1 MRYGPVRVAKLPLR
15 MPGRRRSIAIAL
27 VSILALIAIVVT
39 GFVIWAS
46 RPLGPGERALEA
58 LQDGPELAVQR
69 TDDSW
74 LLFGQVAREYAGSD
88 VSNGGSASARD
99 RTGIVFYPGGLVD
112 HRSYAAF
119 ARALATEGYSVVV
132 VPAPLNLM
140 VFAPDRAGD
149 VMNRFSSIDHWV
161 IAGHSL
167 GAAMATNF
175 VRRNPQLSRSG
186 QLRAMVLLAGYP
198 AESWDLSSDPV
209 SVLSISA
216 EYDEVFNRESF
227 AETVGLLPPETVFFT
242 IAGGNHAG
250 FGDYGLQRGDGI
262 SLITP
267 AEQQRVTVE
276 RIVGF
281 LDRVLEF

>member
-1 MRYGPVRVAKLPLR
+1 MRYGPVRVGKLPLR
-15 MPGRRRSIAIAL
+15 MPGKLRILAIAL
-27 VSILALIAIVVT
+27 GSILALIVIVVL

-46 RPLGPGERALEA
+46 RPLGPDGRALEA
-58 LQDGPELAVQR
+58 LQDGPDLAVQR

-74 LLFGQVAREYAGSD
+74 LLFGHVADVYAGR
-88 VSNGGSASARD
+88 VGWNGGSASARE

-119 ARALATEGYSVVV
+119 ARLLATEGYSVVI

-140 VFAPDRAGD
+140 VFAPDRALE
-149 VMNRFSSIDHWV
+149 VITRFSSIDRWV

-198 AESWDLSSDPV
+198 AEGWDLSSDPV

-227 AETVGLLPPETVFFT
+227 ENTVGLLPPDTVFST
-242 IAGGNHAG
+242 IDRGNHAG
-250 FGDYGLQRGDGI
+250 FGDYGLQRGDGTARI
-262 SLITP
+262 ST

-276 RIVGF
+276 RIVDF